1 MSDTLLKI
9 IASVKTIVGLKA
21 TMINFDANEERRR
34 VAAGSSLAKKLIIRA
49 G

>member
-1 MSDTLLKI
+1 MRVTL
-9 IASVKTIVGLKA
+9 
-21 TMINFDANEERRR
+21 INFDANEELHR